1 MSRGDETRVR
11 ILAAARNLLEHAEGA
26 EVSMGAIAKAAGV
39 SRQLLYL
46 HFSSRGDLLL
56 EVSRAVDA
64 EVRTPQRQA
73 QVDGAP
79 DALSALRESV
89 ALQGVI
95 KPKIH
100 PVARAVD
107 RVRSTDADAAQV
119 WREREE
125 RRLDRCRSVVQRLA
139 DEGRLRPGWTVRS
152 AAQLLWS
159 VTSLRAWEELVL
171 DAGWSTRAWVRH
183 TTEVLERALVSHD

>member
-11 ILAAARNLLEHAEGA
+11 ILNAARGLLEDAEGT

-64 EVRTPQRQA
+64 EVRTSQRQA
-73 QVDGAP
+73 RVDEAP

-107 RVRSTDADAAQV
+107 RLRYTDADAAQV

-152 AAQLLWS
+152 AAQLVWS
-159 VTSLRAWEELVL
+159 ITSLRAWEELVL
-171 DAGWSTRAWVRH
+171 DAGWPTRAWVRH
-183 TTEVLERALVSHD
+183 TTEVLERALVPED